1 MHRENMFTVLRLKAV
16 KLILKIIE
24 LWNYSKFYGKNITFR
39 VKAYFVD
46 EDGTIIYS
54 QPSNTVKTTFCPVQ
68 PKITSL
74 TKKAGKKL
82 TVKWKKSDY
91 AIGYQVWRSVD
102 GKKGV
107 CIKTIKGGDVTS
119 FTDTN
124 LKEGTTYIYWIKSYR
139 MDYQNKKIYSRSND
153 YSKSIVY

>member
-1 MHRENMFTVLRLKAV
+1 MNKTKNPREV
-16 KLILKIIE
+16 
-24 LWNYSKFYGKNITFR
+24 
-39 VKAYFVD
+39 
-46 EDGTIIYS
+46 
-54 QPSNTVKTTFCPVQ
+54 
-68 PKITSL
+68 
-74 TKKAGKKL
+74 
-82 TVKWKKSDY
+82 KKSDY

-139 MDYQNKKIYSRSND
+139 MDYQNKKIYSRLN
-153 YSKSIVY
+153 YRKECLRKKSDKIVHNCWRRG

>member
-16 KLILKIIE
+16 
-24 LWNYSKFYGKNITFR
+24 
-39 VKAYFVD
+39 
-46 EDGTIIYS
+46 
-54 QPSNTVKTTFCPVQ
+54 
-68 PKITSL
+68 
-74 TKKAGKKL
+74 
-82 TVKWKKSDY
+82 KSDY

>member
-1 MHRENMFTVLRLKAV
+1 M
-16 KLILKIIE
+16 
-24 LWNYSKFYGKNITFR
+24 
-39 VKAYFVD
+39 
-46 EDGTIIYS
+46 
-54 QPSNTVKTTFCPVQ
+54 
-68 PKITSL
+68 
-74 TKKAGKKL
+74 L

-124 LKEGTTYIYWIKSYR
+124 LKEGTTYILIGLRAIVWTIRIKKYIAGA
-139 MDYQNKKIYSRSND
+139 MIIP
-153 YSKSIVY
+153 KSIVY